1 MSVEGLF
8 TPVHRRHV
16 EWLRRLPVSIDQ
28 QGMRIGGQYVM
39 FFAEAELMRLH
50 AAGLLAGRP
59 AGDVLEVG
67 LGLGVFAEQ
76 AASIGMA
83 SYTAIEAHRGVADLT
98 RASVLDRLGV
108 PVTVH
113 ARPWQL
119 TELPQASFDAIMYD
133 TWPPD
138 GLADEDFARFVEHVA
153 LPCLRPGGRFSFFW
167 SGSAVSGRRVEILNG
182 AFPGW
187 TARRYTLP
195 DDCVPAGWTKPTR
208 DFVIPIAV
216 KGDG

>member
-1 MSVEGLF
+1 MNAEVLF

-16 EWLRRLPVSIDQ
+16 EWLHRQPVVVDPE
-28 QGMRIGGQYVM
+28 GMRLGGQYVM

-50 AAGLLAGRP
+50 AADLLAGRSR
-59 AGDVLEVG
+59 GDVLEVG

-76 AASIGMA
+76 AASIGMGT
-83 SYTAIEAHRGVADLT
+83 YTAIEVHSGVADLT
-98 RASVLDRLGV
+98 RASVLDRLSI

-113 ARPWQL
+113 TRPWQL
-119 TELPQASFDAIMYD
+119 TRLPSTSFDAIMYD
-133 TWPPD
+133 TWPPE
-138 GLADEDFARFVEHVA
+138 GLADDDFTRFVEHVA
-153 LPCLRPGGRFSFFW
+153 LPCLRPRGRFSFFC
-167 SGSAVSGRRVEILNG
+167 SGSTVSSRRREVLDS

-187 TARRYTLP
+187 TTRRYTM
-195 DDCVPAGWTKPTR
+195 PAECMPGGWTKPTR